1 MKFGQWLGLIALLAA
16 LVLLWSLR
24 DALILLFAAV
34 VLAMALCTLVGAI
47 RERIGV
53 ARPIALLLALLVVT
67 LVVVIVAT
75 VVIPPFIAEFRQLVL
90 QVPRAWE
97 ELLVLLR
104 QSIEGA

>member
-104 QSIEGA
+104 Q

>member
-47 RERIGV
+47 QERIGV
-53 ARPIALLLALLVVT
+53 ARPIDIMVMPADPT
-67 LVVVIVAT
+67 LPILTPKKA
-75 VVIPPFIAEFRQLVL
+75 
-90 QVPRAWE
+90 
-97 ELLVLLR
+97 
-104 QSIEGA
+104 SG